1 MHLLPT
7 RSHPTIKDVAEHAR
21 VSIATVSRVLNKT
34 AVVQDET
41 AQRVFAAVEALRY
54 RPKAAARILA
64 RQKTDTLGLLLPVIS
79 GDFFAEMLQGIER
92 GVVEGGYGLLIHSTF
107 GGINPSNRHVLGEH
121 NTDGVII
128 FSDSLDEDELRRFH
142 DIGFPVVLL
151 HRSSPAGLDIP
162 CVTVEINNG
171 ARTIVEHLIV
181 EHGRRRIVFLRGPD
195 RHEDSTWR
203 ELGYKQALERHA
215 IPFDADLVE
224 LGNFNSQDAQAA
236 MQRLM
241 ARGVPFDAVFA
252 GDDDSAAGALAAL
265 QSAGRRVPQDRSL
278 AGFDNSP
285 FAPALN
291 PPLTTINA
299 HIQQAGYTAAQQL
312 VRLLQSGQADP
323 IVLLPT
329 ELVIRRSCGCTIE
342 AAETSGVLQTAGV
355 SVLKNADST
364 NE

>member
-7 RSHPTIKDVAEHAR
+7 RSHPTIKDVAEHAG

-34 AVVQDET
+34 APVQDET
-41 AQRVFAAVEALRY
+41 AQRVFTAVEALKY

-64 RQKTDTLGLLLPVIS
+64 RQKTDTIGLLLPVIS

-107 GGINPSNRHVLGEH
+107 STVMPNPSNKHVLGEH

-128 FSDSLDEDELRRFH
+128 FSDSLDEEELRRFH

-162 CVTVEINNG
+162 CVTVENKNG
-171 ARTIVEHLIV
+171 ARAIVEHLIV
-181 EHGRRRIVFLRGPD
+181 VHDRRRIVFLRGPD
-195 RHEDSTWR
+195 GHEDSAWR

-236 MQRLM
+236 MWRLM

-252 GDDDSAAGALAAL
+252 ADDDSAAGALAAL
-265 QSAGRRVPQDRSL
+265 QSAGRRVPQDVGL

-312 VRLLQSGQADP
+312 VRLLQTGQADP

-329 ELVIRRSCGCTIE
+329 ELVIRRSCGCT
-342 AAETSGVLQTAGV
+342 A
-355 SVLKNADST
+355 
-364 NE
+364 